1 MLFISMC
8 SKSDTWIQIIVLA
21 VSYYLKKKI
30 KTFADG
36 FTNSDD
42 GEKNTDI
49 DGKPPQFDLPMSHV
63 VVDTNK
69 SSGYK
74 VILEMKDS
82 DRNEAELEDAFS
94 KSEDIVIK
102 DTITEDTE

>member
-21 VSYYLKKKI
+21 VSYYLKKKV
-30 KTFADG
+30 KKFAHS

-42 GEKNTDI
+42 GEKTTDI

-74 VILEMKDS
+74 VILELKES
-82 DRNEAELEDAFS
+82 DPNVAELEDVLN
-94 KSEDIVIK
+94 KNEDIVIK

>member
-1 MLFISMC
+1 MC

-21 VSYYLKKKI
+21 VSYYLKKKV
-30 KTFADG
+30 KKFADS

-42 GEKNTDI
+42 GEKTTDI

-74 VILEMKDS
+74 VILELKES
-82 DRNEAELEDAFS
+82 DPNVAELEDVLN
-94 KSEDIVIK
+94 KNEDIVIK

>member
-30 KTFADG
+30 KNFADS
-36 FTNSDD
+36 FTNSD
-42 GEKNTDI
+42 GEEKNIDI

-63 VVDTNK
+63 VVDTNN

-74 VILEMKDS
+74 VILEVNES
-82 DRNEAELEDAFS
+82 DLNAAELKDVLN

-102 DTITEDTE
+102 DTSTEDTE